1 MTNRVF
7 NFGFKEF
14 DADVALSGTPQIWDI
29 NKLKKGLHGGGNPN
43 SSCIGFNDGAPALQF
58 GKYSPPINEG

>member
-1 MTNRVF
+1 MF